1 MAKFHRLAC
10 LPGTGLSPEVLLHQI
25 LEDKDDIKAVVIVV
39 EWKDGVRSVAWS
51 DMCVSETCMSS
62 KVLDVAVSREL
73 SKDD

>member
-1 MAKFHRLAC
+1 MAKFHKLSRI
-10 LPGTGLSPEVLLHQI
+10 PGTGLSPEVLLHQI

-51 DMCVSETCMSS
+51 DMRVSETCMSS
-62 KVLDVAVSREL
+62 KVLDDAVSREL